1 MDAMLH
7 RETRRGGMTDDA
19 RQAPDVAGADDIP
32 LLQLDALIKRFGRFT
47 AVDRLALD
55 IKAGEF
61 FALLGPS
68 GCGKT
73 TLLRMLA
80 GFETPDAGRIVLDGQ
95 DVAGIP
101 PHQRPVNMMFQNYAL
116 FPHLSVQ
123 DNIAFGLKRA
133 GLPREEIKTRVA
145 EMVALLKLEDMER
158 RKPHQLSGG
167 QRQRVALARA
177 LARRPRLLLLD
188 EPLAALDK
196 KLRENTQAEL
206 MRLQRQLGMTFI
218 VVTHDQE
225 EAMMMADRIG
235 VMNSGH
241 LVQVA
246 APRHLYEAPNSRWV
260 AEFVGGVNVIDGKI
274 ESRDARRVTIATPD
288 AGRVIAAA
296 PLQAL
301 RTDQVCVAIRPEKVR
316 LSAHGSAPDGG
327 DAAEIN
333 RLAGVVAGI
342 SYLGGQT
349 RYQVRLDSGALLRAS
364 VANTARLDLDA
375 FATTQPVVAWFDAGD
390 CVVLDR

>member
-1 MDAMLH
+1 
-7 RETRRGGMTDDA
+7 MTDDA
-19 RQAPDVAGADDIP
+19 RQAPDVAGGDIP
-32 LLQLDALIKRFGRFT
+32 LLQLDALVKRFGRFT

-80 GFETPDAGRIVLDGQ
+80 GFETPDAGRILLDGQ
-95 DVAGIP
+95 DIAAIP

-133 GLPREEIKTRVA
+133 GLPRGEIKARVT
-145 EMVALLKLEDMER
+145 EMIALLKLESMER
-158 RKPHQLSGG
+158 RKPDQLSGG

-235 VMNSGH
+235 VMNTGH

-246 APRHLYEAPNSRWV
+246 TPRQLYEAPNSRWV
-260 AEFVGGVNVIDGKI
+260 AEFVGGVNIIDGKI
-274 ESRDARRVTIATPD
+274 ESRDAGRVTIATPD
-288 AGRVIAAA
+288 AGCIIAAA

-301 RTDQVCVAIRPEKVR
+301 TTDQVCVAIRPEKVR

-327 DAAEIN
+327 DAGGIN
-333 RLAGVVAGI
+333 RLAGVIAGI

-349 RYQVRLDSGALLRAS
+349 RYQIRLDSGALLRAS
-364 VANTARLDLDA
+364 VANIARLDLDA
-375 FATTQPVVAWFDAGD
+375 FDTAQRVVAWFAPDD

>member
-7 RETRRGGMTDDA
+7 RETKRGGMTDDA
-19 RQAPDVAGADDIP
+19 RQAPDVAGADIP
-32 LLQLDALIKRFGRFT
+32 LLQLDALVKRFGRFT

-80 GFETPDAGRIVLDGQ
+80 GFETPDAGRILLDGQ
-95 DVAGIP
+95 DIAGIP

-133 GLPREEIKTRVA
+133 GLPREEIKARVT
-145 EMVALLKLEDMER
+145 EMIALLKLESMER
-158 RKPHQLSGG
+158 RKPDQLSGG

-235 VMNSGH
+235 VMNAGH

-246 APRHLYEAPNSRWV
+246 TPRQLYEAPNSRWV
-260 AEFVGGVNVIDGKI
+260 AEFVGGVNIIDGKI
-274 ESRDARRVTIATPD
+274 ASRDAGRVTIATPD
-288 AGRVIAAA
+288 AGGIIAAA

-301 RTDQVCVAIRPEKVR
+301 TTDQVCVAIRPEKVR
-316 LSAHGSAPDGG
+316 LSAHESAPDDDDAGG
-327 DAAEIN
+327 IN
-333 RLAGVVAGI
+333 RLAGVIAGI

-349 RYQVRLDSGALLRAS
+349 RYQIRLDSGAQLRAS
-364 VANTARLDLDA
+364 VANIARLDLDA
-375 FATTQPVVAWFDAGD
+375 FDPAQRVVAWFAPDD